1 MFHKL
6 VIKTV
11 FAAAIPLICSTA
23 NAAVSF
29 VGAGWTLTVTFDT
42 GTLSIVENPFAA
54 FQSANTARVGFATT
68 AANARA
74 PSPTATIWNSA
85 SNPSTV
91 LSPDPNTIG
100 GTYTLTANTGY
111 VLNNLDLRANGGYL
125 IDTVGR
131 SGSVVLD
138 GFSSNYAF
146 TQVGGSV
153 LGRSSGLW
161 NANASDV
168 ALSGTSHRGT
178 FLFTNNPFAVGG
190 SMSGAADGGPTFLV
204 SVSPIPEP
212 GEWAML
218 LAGLG
223 AVGLMV
229 RRRKAGQPI

>member
-54 FQSANTARVGFATT
+54 FQSANSARVGFAAT
-68 AANARA
+68 AANALA
-74 PSPTATIWNSA
+74 PSPTAVVWNSS
-85 SNPSTV
+85 SNLPTA

-100 GTYTLTANTGY
+100 GTYTLTANVGY

-125 IDTVGR
+125 NDTAGR
-131 SGSVVLD
+131 SGSVALD
-138 GFSSNYAF
+138 GVSSNYIFSPFAAP
-146 TQVGGSV
+146 VS
-153 LGRSSGLW
+153 GRTSGLW
-161 NANASDV
+161 NANATDLV
-168 ALSGTSHRGT
+168 LSGTSHTGS
-178 FLFTNNPFAVGG
+178 FLFTNNPSALL
-190 SMSGAADGGPTFLV
+190 SAMSGAADGGPTFFV